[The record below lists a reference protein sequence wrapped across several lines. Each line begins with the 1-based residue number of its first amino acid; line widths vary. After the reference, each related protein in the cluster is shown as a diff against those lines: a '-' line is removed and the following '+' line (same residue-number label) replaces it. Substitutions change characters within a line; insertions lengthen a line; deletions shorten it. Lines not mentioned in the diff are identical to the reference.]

1 MAVAGGAMLPE
12 EPAKPATSDVRVAG
26 AVRVLTTMEDGASR
40 WLACHG
46 RLEADGTLTLRS
58 VDAFEMR
65 RCV

>member
-40 WLACHG
+40 
-46 RLEADGTLTLRS
+46 
-58 VDAFEMR
+58 
-65 RCV
+65 